1 MAQVQ
6 EGVPWM
12 VVHPRR
18 QVWFFRTCHKDGSPS
33 YIDPT
38 PISRCHQSRCLEIL
52 RSPARGKW
60 NFDHVLCV
68 TAAAALRP
76 QSYRAL
82 ILLLLIDMCV
92 IRVVMVTRPS
102 DIRYVF
108 GRPRNAWYVSWYL
121 LNNPRSKSVWVHR
134 LSSGIYNPRIGS
146 LVSFFGRKLRETY
159 TSYQL
164 ACKYGLLPTYAVDTL
179 RKIRRK

>member
-6 EGVPWM
+6 GGVPWM
-12 VVHPRR
+12 AVHPRR

-60 NFDHVLCV
+60 NFDHVLFV
-68 TAAAALRP
+68 TNAALRP
-76 QSYRAL
+76 QSYYRAL
-82 ILLLLIDMCV
+82 ILLTPLIDMCV
-92 IRVVMVTRPS
+92 MRVVMVTRLS

-108 GRPRNAWYVSWYL
+108 GRSRNAWHISWYL
-121 LNNPRSKSVWVHR
+121 LNNQRSKSIWVHR
-134 LSSGIYNPRIGS
+134 VSSGIYNARIGS
-146 LVSFFGRKLRETY
+146 LVDFCLIGN
-159 TSYQL
+159 
-164 ACKYGLLPTYAVDTL
+164 
-179 RKIRRK
+179 

>member
-6 EGVPWM
+6 GGVRWM

-68 TAAAALRP
+68 NAAAVRP
-76 QSYRAL
+76 QSYIAL
-82 ILLLLIDMCV
+82 ILLLPLIDMCV
-92 IRVVMVTRPS
+92 IRVVMVAGPS

-108 GRPRNAWYVSWYL
+108 GRLRNAWHVSYL
-121 LNNPRSKSVWVHR
+121 IKQPVEQIR
-134 LSSGIYNPRIGS
+134 LSASRVFRS
-146 LVSFFGRKLRETY
+146 L
-159 TSYQL
+159 
-164 ACKYGLLPTYAVDTL
+164 
-179 RKIRRK
+179 